1 MRIHRVELQ
10 TVRLRLREPFRISS
24 GVTWERR
31 ILLAKLDGDGV
42 RGYGE
47 CVAGETPNYSY
58 ETVETAR
65 LVLERQLVPALL
77 GREVSSAREVGPLL
91 DGAAKGHEMAK
102 ACLEMAAWDVEAR
115 LRGRSLSQLLGGTRA
130 AVPTG
135 VSIGIQESVE
145 ALLRRIEGFLEEGYQ
160 RIKLKVAPGWDAPVI
175 ARVRERWPD
184 IMLTVDANAAYQEDA
199 SAPIEAL
206 DEFGLAMI
214 EQPLPADD
222 LSGMA
227 RLQARLRTPLC
238 LDESV
243 TSPARCDTALQLGS
257 GRIVN
262 IKPGRVGGHAASVAI
277 HDLCRDADVPVWCG
291 GMLESGIGRAHNVAL
306 ASLPNFRLPGDT
318 SASRRYWERDVV
330 TPAFELSPDGTV
342 AVPAGIGIGVE
353 VDEEFL
359 ASIEEDRRVFEA
371 P

>member
-1 MRIHRVELQ
+1 MIIERIELQ
-10 TVRLRLREPFRISS
+10 TIRLRLREPFRISS

-31 ILLAKLDGDGV
+31 ILLAKLDGDGL

-47 CVAGETPNYSY
+47 CVAGEAPNYSY

-65 LVLERQLVPALL
+65 LLLERQLVPALL
-77 GREVSSAREVGPLL
+77 GRELDGAREAAPLL
-91 DGAAKGHEMAK
+91 AGAAKGHEMAK
-102 ACLEMAAWDVEAR
+102 ACLEMAAWDLDAR
-115 LRGRSLSQLLGGTRA
+115 ARGVSLAALLGGVRD

-145 ALLRRIEGFLEEGYQ
+145 ALLARIEGFLAEGYQ

-184 IMLTVDANAAYQEDA
+184 VMLTVDANAAYQEDA
-199 SAPIEAL
+199 AAPIEAL
-206 DEFGLAMI
+206 DGFGLAMI

-222 LSGMA
+222 LTGMA

-243 TSPARCDTALQLGS
+243 AGPGSCASALRLGS

-262 IKPGRVGGHAASVAI
+262 IKPGRVGGLAASVAI
-277 HDLCRDADVPVWCG
+277 HDMCRDAGVPVWCG

-330 TPAFELSPDGTV
+330 EPAFELTPEGTVTVPDGV
-342 AVPAGIGIGVE
+342 GIGVE
-353 VDEEFL
+353 VDEDFL
-359 ASIEEDRRVFEA
+359 ASIQEERRVFEA
-371 P
+371 